1 MWVLAKYR
9 STITTMYKFDEKES
23 HIKQDLLNKFPDWY
37 KDLNKEDYYLVL
49 TDDSDSLFSCKRLNT
64 LFGLEIGGFYDFKS
78 GLWLSKEKTDS
89 GWKTPIFVDL
99 SVGQDQLCFDN
110 HRTFLKNHNR
120 VNPNNIPKARFNE
133 KYNFGTITLV
143 SALYG
148 GVDRMNEE
156 LRTMLLAVDG
166 GFIGYYNKG
175 GKYSHINLYWLE
187 KLGLTEYLVPILE
200 KHDMKY
206 FQDFSVENGLYDKI
220 TITPDGYLDTPTYRV
235 PDYQFEL
242 VQPIKKVFAS
252 KYEVTQRIKRN
263 EKIIV
268 SAETY
273 ENEYVLNIAV

>member
-1 MWVLAKYR
+1 MWVLTKYR
-9 STITTMYKFDEKES
+9 NTITTMYKFDEKES
-23 HIKQDLLNKFPDWY
+23 HIKQDLLNKFPEWY

-49 TDDSDSLFSCKRLNT
+49 TDDCDSLFSCKRLNT

-78 GLWLSKEKTDS
+78 GLWLNEEKTDS

-99 SVGQDQLCFDN
+99 SVGQDKLCFDN
-110 HRTFLKNHNR
+110 HRTFLKNPNR

-242 VQPIKKVFAS
+242 VQPIQKVFAS

>member
-1 MWVLAKYR
+1 MWVLTKYR
-9 STITTMYKFDEKES
+9 NTITTMYKFDEKES
-23 HIKQDLLNKFPDWY
+23 HIKQDLLNKFPEWY

-49 TDDSDSLFSCKRLNT
+49 TDDCDSLFSCKRLNT

-78 GLWLSKEKTDS
+78 GLWLNEEKTDS

-99 SVGQDQLCFDN
+99 SVGQDKLCFDN
-110 HRTFLKNHNR
+110 HRTFLKNPNR

-235 PDYQFEL
+235 PEYQFEL
-242 VQPIKKVFAS
+242 VQPIQKVFAS

>member
-1 MWVLAKYR
+1 MWVLTKYR
-9 STITTMYKFDEKES
+9 NTITTMYKFDEKES
-23 HIKQDLLNKFPDWY
+23 HIKQDLLNKFPEWY
-37 KDLNKEDYYLVL
+37 KDLNKDDYYLVL
-49 TDDSDSLFSCKRLNT
+49 TDDCDSLFSCKRLNT

-78 GLWLSKEKTDS
+78 GLWLNEEKTDS
-89 GWKTPIFVDL
+89 VWKTPIFVDL
-99 SVGQDQLCFDN
+99 SVGQDKLCFDN
-110 HRTFLKNHNR
+110 HRTFLKNSNR

-206 FQDFSVENGLYDKI
+206 FQDFSVEHGLYDKI

-235 PDYQFEL
+235 PEYQFEL
-242 VQPIKKVFAS
+242 VQPIQKVFAS

>member
-1 MWVLAKYR
+1 MEEFSKN
-9 STITTMYKFDEKES
+9 ES
-23 HIKQDLLNKFPDWY
+23 LIKQDLLNKFPDWWTQ
-37 KDLNKEDYYLVL
+37 LNKNDYYLVL
-49 TDDSDSLFSCKRLNT
+49 TDDCDSLFSCKRLNT
-64 LFGLEIGGFYDFKS
+64 LFGLEIGGFYDFNS
-78 GLWLSKEKTDS
+78 GLWLNEEKTDH
-89 GWKTPIFVDL
+89 GWKTPVFVDL
-99 SVGQDQLCFDN
+99 SVGQDKLCFDN
-110 HRTFLKNHNR
+110 HRTFLKNPNR

-235 PDYQFEL
+235 PEYQFEL
-242 VQPIKKVFAS
+242 VQPIQKVFAS

>member
-23 HIKQDLLNKFPDWY
+23 HIKQDLLNKFPEWY
-37 KDLNKEDYYLVL
+37 KDLNKDDYYLVL

-78 GLWLSKEKTDS
+78 GLWLNEEKTDS

-99 SVGQDQLCFDN
+99 SVGQNQLCFDN
-110 HRTFLKNHNR
+110 HRTFIKNPNR

-242 VQPIKKVFAS
+242 VQPIQKVFAS

>member
-1 MWVLAKYR
+1 
-9 STITTMYKFDEKES
+9 MYKFDEKES

-37 KDLNKEDYYLVL
+37 KSLNKEDYYLVL
-49 TDDSDSLFSCKRLNT
+49 TDDCDSLFSCKRLNT

-78 GLWLSKEKTDS
+78 GLWLNEEKTDS

-99 SVGQDQLCFDN
+99 SVGQDKLCFDN
-110 HRTFLKNHNR
+110 HRTFIKNPNR

-206 FQDFSVENGLYDKI
+206 FQDFSVEHGLYDKI

-242 VQPIKKVFAS
+242 VQPIQKVFAS

>member
-1 MWVLAKYR
+1 MEEFSKN
-9 STITTMYKFDEKES
+9 ES
-23 HIKQDLLNKFPDWY
+23 HIKQDLLNKFPEWY
-37 KDLNKEDYYLVL
+37 KNLNKEDYYLVL
-49 TDDSDSLFSCKRLNT
+49 TDDCDSLFSCKRLNT
-64 LFGLEIGGFYDFKS
+64 LFGLEIGGFYDFNS
-78 GLWLSKEKTDS
+78 GLWLNEEKTDH
-89 GWKTPIFVDL
+89 GWKTPVFVDL
-99 SVGQDQLCFDN
+99 SVGQDKLCFDN
-110 HRTFLKNHNR
+110 HRTFLKNPMR

-200 KHDMKY
+200 KHNMKY

-242 VQPIKKVFAS
+242 VQPIQKIFAS

>member
-1 MWVLAKYR
+1 MWVLTKYR

-37 KDLNKEDYYLVL
+37 KSLNKEDYYLVL
-49 TDDSDSLFSCKRLNT
+49 TDDCDSLFSCKRLNT
-64 LFGLEIGGFYDFKS
+64 LFGLEIGGFYDFRS
-78 GLWLSKEKTDS
+78 GLWLNEEKTDS
-89 GWKTPIFVDL
+89 GWKIPIFVDL
-99 SVGQDQLCFDN
+99 SVGQDKLCFDN
-110 HRTFLKNHNR
+110 HRTFLKNPNR

-175 GKYSHINLYWLE
+175 GKYSHINLFWLE

-206 FQDFSVENGLYDKI
+206 FQDFSVEHGLYDKI

-235 PDYQFEL
+235 PEYQFEL
-242 VQPIKKVFAS
+242 VQPIQKVFAS

>member
-1 MWVLAKYR
+1 MKRRVI
-9 STITTMYKFDEKES
+9 STLLCVSMLISLVACGNAAGDTTTETTDNTDT
-23 HIKQDLLNKFPDWY
+23 KQVTEAVAED
-37 KDLNKEDYYLVL
+37 KDLTSEVSSDITATLRVL
-49 TDDSDSLFSCKRLNT
+49 NWGDVAEETIAN
-64 LFGLEIGGFYDFKS
+64 EAI
-78 GLWLSKEKTDS
+78 
-89 GWKTPIFVDL
+89 
-99 SVGQDQLCFDN
+99 
-110 HRTFLKNHNR
+110 
-120 VNPNNIPKARFNE
+120 ARFNE

-206 FQDFSVENGLYDKI
+206 FQDFSVEHGLYDKI
-220 TITPDGYLDTPTYRV
+220 SITPDGYLDTPTYRV
-235 PDYQFEL
+235 PEYQFEL
-242 VQPIKKVFAS
+242 VQPIQKVFAS

-263 EKIIV
+263 ENIIV